1 MLKAAPLERIE
12 GLVHG
17 FLQREESLG
26 NVKDLGSVPALAASI
41 VSMEQVHGARVACV
55 DERARGV
62 ERGVDALVTRS
73 PGTALVVRTA
83 DCIPALFSA
92 PNAAAVAAAHAGWR
106 GLLAG
111 ILGKTVSQLARTAKV
126 APADILCAL
135 GPAIGGCCY
144 EFPRP
149 LLERFIESHG
159 ARCIEAWRESGARGY
174 LDIRTLAR
182 LELEAAGLAP
192 ENISSVGGCTFCS
205 PDSFHSYRRD
215 GSRAGRQS
223 SFILWQARGK

>member
-1 MLKAAPLERIE
+1 VLKAAPLERIQ

-17 FLQREESLG
+17 FLERGESLEHMSG
-26 NVKDLGSVPALAASI
+26 LGSVPASAARI
-41 VSMEQVHGARVACV
+41 VSMEQVHGGGVACV
-55 DERARGV
+55 DERASDV

-83 DCIPALFSA
+83 DCIPALFAA
-92 PNAAAVAAAHAGWR
+92 PDAAAVAVAHAGWR

-111 ILGKTVSQLARTAKV
+111 VLGATVRQLVRTAKV

-149 LLERFIESHG
+149 MLERFIDSRG
-159 ARCIEAWRESGARGY
+159 PRCNEAWHERGAKGY

-192 ENISSVGGCTFCS
+192 NNISLVGGCTSCS

-215 GSRAGRQS
+215 GSRAGRQL
-223 SFILWQARGK
+223 SFILRQLRGA

>member
-1 MLKAAPLERIE
+1 MLKAAALQRID

-17 FLQREESLG
+17 FLERRESLG
-26 NVKDLGSVPALAASI
+26 DVSGLGSVPASATSI
-41 VSMEQVHGARVACV
+41 VYMEQVHGARVACV
-55 DERARGV
+55 DERASGV
-62 ERGVDALVTRS
+62 ERGVDALVTAS

-83 DCIPALFSA
+83 DCIPALFAA
-92 PNAAAVAAAHAGWR
+92 PDAAAVAAAHAGWR

-111 ILGKTVSQLARTAKV
+111 VLAATVRQLVRTAKV
-126 APADILCAL
+126 APADVLCAL

-159 ARCIEAWRESGARGY
+159 PRCMEAWRESGARGY

-182 LELEAAGLAP
+182 SELEAAGLAP
-192 ENISSVGGCTFCS
+192 NNISLVGGCTSCS

-215 GSRAGRQS
+215 GSRAGRQL
-223 SFILWQARGK
+223 SFILWRLRGP